1 MSPFDLFGTLQVGGG
16 SLVRYSLSG
25 SPVIKQLMQ
34 MVTMVPGQGG
44 RFQCAYPNT
53 TRCNLKAFMQLE
65 TNPVT
70 QLQMQGANSKN
81 KTVRIIVKIV
91 FHHGAL
97 VNISPNEA
105 METSGIS
112 IAPVILFMCLVK

>member
-1 MSPFDLFGTLQVGGG
+1 MGLLGAWTAICD
-16 SLVRYSLSG
+16 
-25 SPVIKQLMQ
+25 
-34 MVTMVPGQGG
+34 
-44 RFQCAYPNT
+44 
-53 TRCNLKAFMQLE
+53 LKAFKWLE

-81 KTVRIIVKIV
+81 KTIRIIVSQIV

-97 VNISPNEA
+97 VNISQNEA
-105 METSGIS
+105 IEASGIS

>member
-1 MSPFDLFGTLQVGGG
+1 
-16 SLVRYSLSG
+16 
-25 SPVIKQLMQ
+25 
-34 MVTMVPGQGG
+34 MVTVVPGQGG
-44 RFQCAYPNT
+44 RFQCAYPNKT
-53 TRCNLKAFMQLE
+53 GCNLKAFMQLE
-65 TNPVT
+65 TNQVT

-81 KTVRIIVKIV
+81 KTIRIIVIKIV

-112 IAPVILFMCLVK
+112 IAPIILVMCLVK